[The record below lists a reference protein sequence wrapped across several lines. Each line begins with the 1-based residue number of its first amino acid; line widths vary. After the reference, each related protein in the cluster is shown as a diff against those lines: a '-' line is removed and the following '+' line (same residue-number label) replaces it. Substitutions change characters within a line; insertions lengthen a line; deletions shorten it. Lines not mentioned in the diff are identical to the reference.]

1 MKAFFYISPQR
12 NENIISPGWFR
23 PIVLDE
29 FFFLQEHEFFARAI
43 LDLIA
48 FSSQYPPCV
57 IELPR

>member
-1 MKAFFYISPQR
+1 M
-12 NENIISPGWFR
+12 SPGWFR

-48 FSSQYPPCV
+48 FSSQYPSCV
-57 IELPR
+57 IGLPR